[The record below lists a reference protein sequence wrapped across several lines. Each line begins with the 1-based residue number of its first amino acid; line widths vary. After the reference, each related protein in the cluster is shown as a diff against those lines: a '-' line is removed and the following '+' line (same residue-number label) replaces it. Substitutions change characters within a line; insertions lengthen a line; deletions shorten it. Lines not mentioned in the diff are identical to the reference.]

1 MDSKKDLRSK
11 RKANEANE
19 LIKFL
24 RLIEPPISI
33 LYGRPYFSLFLR
45 LIEPPISILHG
56 RPYFSLLIA

>member
-33 LYGRPYFSLFLR
+33 LHGRPYFSLFLW
-45 LIEPPISILHG
+45 LIEPPISIL
-56 RPYFSLLIA
+56 